1 VQAMLKR
8 TRGRPRKSRY
18 EAMPFMLR
26 NDAAWMIYD
35 ARTGRMVAKPLHM
48 RVARTLAHTLNL
60 ADLSALPKTFG
71 DER

>member
-1 VQAMLKR
+1 MFNR
-8 TRGRPRKSRY
+8 RRGRPRKPRY
-18 EAMPFMLR
+18 EAMPFMLM

-48 RVARTLAHTLNL
+48 RVARTLAYTMNV
-60 ADLSALPKTFG
+60 ADLTMPVKTFG